1 MTELGKGVCRRLGQ
15 PREPRDLGGQP
26 AEPEVK
32 VEGAEGADVG
42 RVLGLCSRG
51 FETGLHPACV
61 PEV

>member
-1 MTELGKGVCRRLGQ
+1 M
-15 PREPRDLGGQP
+15 
-26 AEPEVK
+26 K

-42 RVLGLCSRG
+42 RVLGLRSRG